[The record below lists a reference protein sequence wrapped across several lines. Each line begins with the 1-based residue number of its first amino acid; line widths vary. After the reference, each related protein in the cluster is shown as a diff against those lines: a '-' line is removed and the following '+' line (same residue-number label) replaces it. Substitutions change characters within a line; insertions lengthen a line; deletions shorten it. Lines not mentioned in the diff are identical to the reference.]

1 MGLTASDKGGQD
13 FDPINEGM
21 HHAICYAVY
30 DLGKQYNEKYSKS
43 EHKCVIIWE
52 LPDERIEINGVD
64 LPRAK
69 SRRCASRIVS
79 RLQRPGR

>member
-30 DLGKQYNEKYSKS
+30 DLGKQYNEKLLKFILKLVLS
-43 EHKCVIIWE
+43 EIK
-52 LPDERIEINGVD
+52 
-64 LPRAK
+64 K
-69 SRRCASRIVS
+69 K
-79 RLQRPGR
+79 